1 VNKIFFVILS
11 VALTA
16 CASKP
21 EETAKVSGTRISK
34 SEVQK
39 LQLTKAGTIGELL
52 RSQMGKY
59 PQLEEG
65 KTCKELLTEL
75 KENGFK
81 IKSVKEK
88 EIIAITSDN
97 KSLKYTL
104 NDGGCV

>member
-1 VNKIFFVILS
+1 MNKIFFVILS
-11 VALTA
+11 IALTA

-21 EETAKVSGTRISK
+21 EETLKVTGTRISK
-34 SEVQK
+34 SEVEK

-52 RSQMGKY
+52 RSKIGKY

-65 KTCKELLTEL
+65 KTCKELLSEL
-75 KENGFK
+75 EKNGFK

-104 NDGGCV
+104 SDGGCL